1 MMNTKVLAMILTTVM
16 GVNTVKTANI
26 LTRVGATVV
35 EAAVEVL
42 KQEAS
47 HKEEVVKDMEFVDQV
62 EPEEGEPAVEQIEP
76 EVEVVNEVNEPEV
89 IETIEQPVVENEM
102 PYLEPVYIAPEVDYA
117 YTNQTTPVIE
127 DYDIVNEPATV
138 IEDYDIVNEPATVIE
153 DYDIVNEPATV
164 IEDYDTTNEPAV
176 IQ

>member
-1 MMNTKVLAMILTTVM
+1 MNTKVLAMILTTVM

-35 EAAVEVL
+35 EAVVEVV

-47 HKEEVVKDMEFVDQV
+47 HKAEVVKDMEVV
-62 EPEEGEPAVEQIEP
+62 EVMPSVEQIEP

-89 IETIEQPVVENEM
+89 IETIAQPEVVETEI

-117 YTNQTTPVIE
+117 YTNQTAPVIE
-127 DYDIVNEPATV
+127 NYETVNEPAQV
-138 IEDYDIVNEPATVIE
+138 IENYETVNEPAQVIE
-153 DYDIVNEPATV
+153 E
-164 IEDYDTTNEPAV
+164 YDTTNEPAV